1 MPEKISSFGLKPG
14 RKLGRGY
21 IVRSLIGRGIEG
33 EVYEVLETDTGIL
46 RAAKIYFPHCDPS
59 RQRSIRHARK
69 LDALRR
75 CPIVLQYHHSE
86 TLTIKGTKT
95 IAMVSEL
102 CAGEPLGRW
111 IERHRGKR
119 LRPYIAL
126 HVLYNLVLGLQPIH
140 RAGEYHG
147 DVHTDNILI
156 DPKGIGFTLRLVD
169 FYDWGKPAK
178 FKQRQDI
185 LDTIGVFYDC
195 LGGKPHYAK
204 QPPEAKYICGG
215 MKHSLILKRF
225 PNIGK
230 LRQHLEEF
238 KWETVV

>member
-1 MPEKISSFGLKPG
+1 MPPKISSFDLKRG

-21 IVRSLIGRGIEG
+21 VIQSRLGRGIEG

-46 RAAKIYFPHCDPS
+46 RAAKIYFPHCDPR

-75 CPIVLQYHHSE
+75 CPITLQYHHSE
-86 TLTIKGTKT
+86 SLTIRGHTT

-102 CAGEPLGRW
+102 CPGDPLGRW

-119 LRPYIAL
+119 LTPYVAM

-156 DPKGIGFTLRLVD
+156 EPRGVGFNLKLID
-169 FYDWGKPAK
+169 FYDWGKPAR
-178 FKQRQDI
+178 FKQKQDV
-185 LDTIGVFYDC
+185 LDSIAVFHDC
-195 LGGKPHYAK
+195 LGGRDHYAK
-204 QPPEAKYICGG
+204 LPPEAKHICAGL
-215 MKHSLILKRF
+215 KHSLILKRF

-238 KWETVV
+238 NWETVV